1 MGKFLS
7 MGFRVPLIMSPTGTL
22 SQVDIRLENKNDAV
36 KDRAHERYI
45 VEVARNFMHDNFSNK
60 ICVEEIA
67 KKAFVSQYHFSRIF
81 KKYTHYS
88 PYQYLLN
95 LRLEHSRMLMVKT
108 QLSIKE
114 ITFRAGFSSIDY
126 FSSAFTKRYKSCP
139 SIYRKTVVMMS
150 RLADGNGFDSSANC
164 GCGM

>member
-1 MGKFLS
+1 
-7 MGFRVPLIMSPTGTL
+7 MSDSEYFKSPSSDSPGDYAGLTCEAMPEVHAGL
-22 SQVDIRLENKNDAV
+22 PNKNSPGE
-36 KDRAHERYI
+36 DRAVERYI

-60 ICVEEIA
+60 ICVDQIA

-81 KKYTHYS
+81 KRHTHYS

-95 LRLEHSRMLMVKT
+95 LRLEHSRMLMEKT

-114 ITFRAGFSSIDY
+114 ITFQVGFSSLDY

-139 SIYRKTVVMMS
+139 SIYRKTLS
-150 RLADGNGFDSSANC
+150 
-164 GCGM
+164 